1 MKKFYFALAAAAA
14 IFAGCSKE
22 VDNPKVEPVVP
33 NEKATSLKASVGD
46 SETKVSSDNTG
57 LFKWQNGDVITV
69 VTKEGEIRH
78 FETSEDGTVALFSGT
93 IPEGDEIGGYAFYPA
108 SISHV
113 AVEKNISFNLDDD
126 VKWKADA
133 SNMPMLGKV
142 SGASASFKAVG
153 GVLKLIL
160 FNIPSEADYLQFSAT
175 NKQITGAF
183 EIEDATIDDPV
194 IVTAAKGGNNNELLI
209 NFADD
214 YSPSKVFYIPLPTG
228 TIDGFTVAVLDDN
241 LDELFSVTSDKELAV
256 AANKLIIAPAM
267 NCSTATVLWSED
279 FSSYSTGNVPSGG
292 TYSYVCVDG
301 GSDTKIY
308 DEKLA
313 NGTKPELLV
322 GKSTGKFTAVVPT
335 NDAGTLTLKYKTNAN
350 ELSLSSAT
358 EGVTFS
364 PSSTNTAEEHT
375 VTVSNSKNASSIS
388 ITFAATGTK
397 NVRLDDI
404 VLSIPGKGFT
414 APAINTGDV
423 TALTIALGETS
434 VSTPVSLDNAV
445 DGLGISVVLSGTDA
459 AKFTA
464 ALADGNLTVT
474 AVEDANN
481 SENAYNATVTLKA
494 SGAAAKVINITQES
508 AFVSNP
514 DVAVTA
520 ANARF
525 SANWDAVDHATA
537 YVAYLH
543 TAETETPATGGTDIS
558 KSIVEDDGVYSIT
571 DYAVVNDTEYHLY
584 VKVSAVE
591 TGYTIPSEY
600 VHKEFT
606 PVEQKG
612 TLDNP
617 YSVAEA
623 IANTPSTVTS
633 DNVYIHGIVSAFYGT
648 YSSITSD
655 YSHRYYI
662 SDDGTTTTQL
672 LVYNGKGLNNV
683 AFSSAD
689 DLLIGD
695 EVIIYGGLTT
705 YNSTKE
711 VAAGNYI
718 VSRIIKCAAPVFSL
732 AEGTYYAA
740 QNVTITSSTAGA
752 TIYYTTDGTEP
763 TTGSTEYTGPIAVSS
778 TTTIKAVAVKEGC
791 LDSEVASAAYTIE
804 EPTKLAT
811 PSVECTAQTHN
822 SLTFSWDAVENA
834 NGYKYSLDGTNWSE
848 KISATSYTWTG
859 LDAETEYTFYV
870 RANGSDN
877 GQYTDSDMASA
888 KGTTE
893 SAVTL
898 MSIEITTWPTKLEY
912 TTADTELDLT
922 GMVVTAYYSNSS
934 SQAVTGYEITTNVA
948 ELLATAGEDKE
959 VVVSYTEGAVNVT
972 DSFLVDVTEAPTEQ
986 TYTYTF
992 TNKSWGDSKNS
1003 WSSGKDGNQLTSGR
1017 GVQITTGASGANAT
1031 TKSSF
1036 TGVSKVVVTYST
1048 NASNGAGSIAIKV
1061 GSNTAH
1067 SQNVTKTGGTT
1078 DRTLTYNISPS
1089 ETGNVKITVTCTTNS
1104 IYVKSVAI
1112 TAQ

>member
-1 MKKFYFALAAAAA
+1 MKKFYFAIAAVAAVL
-14 IFAGCSKE
+14 AGCSKE
-22 VDNPKVEPVVP
+22 VDNTQPETVIP
-33 NEKATSLKASVGD
+33 NEKAVTLKASVGD
-46 SETKVSSDNTG
+46 PDTKVSSDNAG
-57 LFKWQNGDVITV
+57 LFKWQKGDMITV
-69 VTKEGEIRH
+69 VTQKGEIRQ
-78 FETSEDGTVALFSGT
+78 FDTDNEGVEALFKGL
-93 IPEGDEIGGYAFYPA
+93 IPEEDAIGDYALYPA

-113 AVEKNISFNLDDD
+113 AVEEMISFNLDNEF
-126 VKWKADA
+126 KWKSDA
-133 SNMPMLGKV
+133 SNMPMLGKI
-142 SGASASFKAVG
+142 SSTSASFKAVG
-153 GVLKLIL
+153 GVLKLVL
-160 FNIPSEADYLQFSAT
+160 FNIPEDADYLQFSAT

-183 EIEDATIDDPV
+183 DIEDATIDDPV

-214 YSPSKVFYIPLPTG
+214 YSSSKVFYIPLPTG
-228 TIDGFTVAVLDDN
+228 TIDGFTVAILDAGYE
-241 LDELFSVTSDKELAV
+241 ELFSVTSEKSLVV

-279 FSSYSTGNVPSGG
+279 FSSYSSGNVPSGG

-375 VTVSNSKNASSIS
+375 ITISNSKNASSIS

-404 VLSIPGKGFT
+404 VLSVRQGFT
-414 APAINTGDV
+414 APVINTGDV
-423 TALTIALGETS
+423 KALNIALGEES
-434 VSTPVSLDNAV
+434 ISTPVSLSNSV
-445 DGLGISVVLSGTDA
+445 DGLGISAILSGANAD
-459 AKFTA
+459 KFTA
-464 ALADGNLTVT
+464 AIAEGNLTVT
-474 AVEDANN
+474 AVNGANN

-494 SGAAAKVINITQES
+494 SGAVSKAISITQES

-514 DVAVTA
+514 DVDVTA
-520 ANARF
+520 ANAKF
-525 SANWDAVDHATA
+525 SASWDAVDHATA

-543 TAETETPATGGTDIS
+543 TAETATPATDGENIS
-558 KSIVEDDGVYSIT
+558 ESIVEGDGVYSIT
-571 DYAVVNDTEYHLY
+571 DYAVVNNTEYHLY

-591 TGYTIPSEY
+591 TGYTVPSEY

-612 TLDNP
+612 TADSP
-617 YSVAEA
+617 YLASELYDLVSTYGSGKGPEGTLYVKGYVST
-623 IANTPSTVTS
+623 ANDPSSNSQT
-633 DNVYIHGIVSAFYGT
+633 
-648 YSSITSD
+648 
-655 YSHRYYI
+655 YYI
-662 SDDGTTTTQL
+662 SDDGTKAKQFQAYRGKGIDGADITNSNRVNVGDWVVVAGTA
-672 LVYNGKGLNNV
+672 VNYNGTTPEFNAG
-683 AFSSAD
+683 ST
-689 DLLIGD
+689 
-695 EVIIYGGLTT
+695 IITHTPKL
-705 YNSTKE
+705 
-711 VAAGNYI
+711 
-718 VSRIIKCAAPVFSL
+718 AAPTFNPV
-732 AEGTYYAA
+732 AGTYYSAKDVAISAA
-740 QNVTITSSTAGA
+740 DGA

-763 TTGSTEYTGPIAVSS
+763 TTGSTEYNGSIAVST
-778 TTTIKAVAVKEGC
+778 TTTIKAIAVKEGC
-791 LDSEVASAAYTIE
+791 LDSEVASATYTIE
-804 EPTKLAT
+804 QPAKLAT

-822 SLTFSWDAVENA
+822 SLTFSWGAVENA
-834 NGYKYSLDGTNWSE
+834 NGYKYSLDGTNWSD
-848 KISATSYTWTG
+848 KINATSYTWSG
-859 LDAETEYTFYV
+859 LEAETEYTFYV

-877 GQYTDSDMASA
+877 GQYTDSDVASA

-898 MSIEITTWPTKLEY
+898 TSIAITTWPTKLEY

-934 SQAVTGYEITTNVA
+934 SQAVTGYVITTNVA
-948 ELLATAGEDKE
+948 ELLATAGEGKE

-992 TNKSWGDSKNS
+992 TSKSWGDSTNS

-1017 GVQITTGASGANAT
+1017 GVQITTGATGANAT

-1036 TGVSKVVVTYST
+1036 TSVSKVVVTYST
-1048 NASNGAGSIAIKV
+1048 NAKAGAGSIAINV
-1061 GSNTAH
+1061 GSNSDH
-1067 SQNVTKTGGTT
+1067 SKNVTATGGTT
-1078 DRTLTYNISPS
+1078 DRTLTYDINPS
-1089 ETGNVKITVTCTTNS
+1089 ETGKVKITVTCSTNS